1 MSDVA
6 TGDHASTGE
15 FYLTLL
21 EEFPALIWRST
32 TSGVCDWFNKTWLE
46 FTGRTMEQEYGSGWA
61 EGVHPEDLDRCVEI
75 WLANLESRTPF
86 VMDYRLARSD
96 GEYRWIR
103 DYGRPFNGPDGEFAG
118 FIGACY
124 DITDMRE
131 QAAELDFL
139 ATHDAL
145 TGVPNRRAFEAE
157 VARAI
162 AFAGRGNV
170 SSVLF
175 ADIDRF
181 KVCNDLRGHEFGD
194 MILTKVAKAIK
205 ATLREVDFVARIG
218 GDEFAVLLWGQR
230 VDETDEVSAR
240 LAEAVAGAGAAHGM
254 DIGLSI
260 GAAVVEA
267 DSDLSRIL
275 SEADTRM
282 YEARRRK

>member
-1 MSDVA
+1 MSDD
-6 TGDHASTGE
+6 TSDDRGSSGE
-15 FYLTLL
+15 FGLTLL

-46 FTGRTMEQEYGSGWA
+46 FTGRTTAQEYGSGWA
-61 EGVHPEDLDRCVEI
+61 EGVHPDDLDRCVEI

-86 VMDYRLARSD
+86 VMDYRLTRHD

-131 QAAELDFL
+131 LAVELAFL

-145 TGVPNRRAFEAE
+145 TGVPNRSAFETE

-162 AFAGRGNV
+162 AFAGRGTV

-175 ADIDRF
+175 TDVDRF
-181 KVCNDLRGHEFGD
+181 KVCNDQRGHEFGD
-194 MILTKVAKAIK
+194 RLLTEIAKAIA
-205 ATLREVDFVARIG
+205 ATVREVDFVARIG
-218 GDEFAVLLWGQR
+218 GDEFAVLLWGQG
-230 VDETDEVSAR
+230 VEESGEVRRR
-240 LAEAVAGAGAAHGM
+240 LAAVVAETGAAHGM

-260 GAAVVEA
+260 GAAAVEA
-267 DSDLSRIL
+267 GSNTRRIL
-275 SEADTRM
+275 SEADIRM
-282 YEARRRK
+282 YEAKRRG

>member
-1 MSDVA
+1 MSGIS
-6 TGDHASTGE
+6 GDDRGSTGE

-61 EGVHPEDLDRCVEI
+61 EGVHPEDLDRCVQI

-86 VMDYRLARSD
+86 VMDYRLTRRD
-96 GEYRWIR
+96 GVFRWIR

-131 QAAELDFL
+131 LAAELDFL

-162 AFAGRGNV
+162 AFAGRGTA

-194 MILTKVAKAIK
+194 MILTEVAKAIK
-205 ATLREVDFVARIG
+205 ATVREVDFVARIG
-218 GDEFAVLLWGQR
+218 GDEFAVLLWGQG
-230 VDETDEVSAR
+230 VDDADGVRSR
-240 LAEAVAGAGAAHGM
+240 LAAVVAETGAAHSM

-260 GAAVVEA
+260 GAAAVDA
-267 DSDLSRIL
+267 GANISQIL
-275 SEADTRM
+275 SEADRRM
-282 YEARRRK
+282 YEAKRRG

>member
-1 MSDVA
+1 MSDIA
-6 TGDHASTGE
+6 SGDHGSSSE

-61 EGVHPEDLDRCVEI
+61 EGVHPDDLDRCVEI
-75 WLANLESRTPF
+75 WLANLETRTPF
-86 VMDYRLARSD
+86 VMDYRLTRHD

-124 DITDMRE
+124 DITDMRD
-131 QAAELDFL
+131 QAAALDFL

-162 AFAGRGNV
+162 AFAGRGTT

-175 ADIDRF
+175 ADVDRF
-181 KVCNDLRGHEFGD
+181 KVCNDLRGHAFGD
-194 MILTKVAKAIK
+194 MMLIEVSKAIR
-205 ATLREVDFVARIG
+205 ATVREIDFVARIG
-218 GDEFAVLLWGQR
+218 GDEFAVLLWGQPA
-230 VDETDEVSAR
+230 DDTDEVRAR
-240 LAEAVAGAGAAHGM
+240 LAAAVAETGAVHDM

-260 GAAVVEA
+260 GAAPVEA
-267 DSDLSRIL
+267 ESDISHIL
-275 SEADTRM
+275 SEADRRM
-282 YEARRRK
+282 YEAKRRA